1 MSKINFFNEDI
12 DFILEN
18 PEEINKWI
26 TQVIE
31 DNSFTI
37 NQLNYIICSDNYLLE
52 INRSYLSHDTL
63 TDIITFDNSDEDNTV
78 EADIFI
84 SLERVKENSEQLKT
98 DITTEFNR
106 VLIHGVLHLIGWN
119 DKTQEDKAEMREKE
133 EACLSL
139 LRIWKW

>member
-139 LRIWKW
+139 LRI

>member
-18 PEEINKWI
+18 STLISEWI
-26 TQVIE
+26 TEVIS
-31 DNSFTI
+31 DNSFKI

-52 INRSYLSHDTL
+52 INRSYLSHDYL
-63 TDIITFDNSDEDNTV
+63 TDIITFDNSDEANTI

-84 SLERVKENSEQLKT
+84 SLDRVRDNAKLLGSET
-98 DITTEFNR
+98 DAEFHR
-106 VLIHGVLHLIGWN
+106 VLIHGVLHLIGLD
-119 DKTQEDKAEMREKE
+119 DKTEEDKAEMREKE

-139 LRIWKW
+139 LRI

>member
-12 DFILEN
+12 DYILEN
-18 PEEINKWI
+18 PEEINNWI

-139 LRIWKW
+139 LRI

>member
-12 DFILEN
+12 DFVLEN
-18 PEEINKWI
+18 PEEINNWI

-139 LRIWKW
+139 LRI

>member
-18 PEEINKWI
+18 PEEINNWI

-139 LRIWKW
+139 LRI